1 MARICDVA
9 GYACEAYRA
18 THGQDIDEM
27 KLQKLLYF
35 AQRESYALLGKELF
49 EEDMEGW
56 IHGPV
61 SPQVRKRFHDG
72 TLQGKNLDIA
82 SRRIVNNVVM
92 EYGNLSSLSLREMS
106 HREESWRN
114 SRKGMAADAPGNNAI
129 AKEDIRKDAMK
140 VRPFDYA
147 YGMYYDEFDD
157 YDGGGDCSIQ

>member
-27 KLQKLLYF
+27 KLQKLLYL

-61 SPQVRKRFHDG
+61 SPQVRKKYRDG
-72 TLQGKNLDIA
+72 TLQGKDLDIA

-114 SRKGMAADAPGNNAI
+114 SRMGIAADALGNNAI